1 MSSTQS
7 PKSSKEPTPMMRQF
21 HAAKDQHPNAL
32 LFFRMGDFY
41 ELFYDD
47 AKIASKELGLTLTA
61 RDKER
66 KVPMAGIPVRSLEG
80 YLARLVRA
88 GHTVAICEQLQDPR
102 EVKGIVERGVVRV
115 VSPGTLLEEESLV
128 GSEPLFVLAIH
139 VEVPRGKAAEKTP
152 LGQWPVGLSWA
163 DLTTGAFRCCLTDVN
178 GCAEELG
185 RIQPAEILLADIPE
199 NEEHAFVAASHLKDL
214 IAQEGIPQSVR
225 MPWTFDERNGRRDL
239 CAQLKVSTLEAFGI
253 EEIPPVIASC
263 GALLDFLRD
272 TQKSSLQQ
280 LRELHLHQA
289 TRHLALDRAT
299 RRTLEIV
306 RNQHDG
312 GREGTLLAI
321 LDRTGT
327 PMGARL
333 LRDWVLEP
341 LVNARDIRSRHDA
354 VGELLGKANQRREI
368 ATALDGL
375 GDLERLAAKLISGRA
390 GARDLSGLARAL
402 ERVPSLRGQIEAC
415 DSDALSEILDSL
427 DTCADVAERI
437 RGTLL
442 EELPLSLKD
451 GGLIQD
457 GFHTEVDELRALA
470 KGGKDYLIA
479 LQERESERVGFP
491 VKLGFNRVFG
501 YYIEITRLHS
511 DKAPDDYIRKQ
522 TLKNA
527 ERFITPE
534 LKEYEGKVLSAEDKV
549 KELEYL
555 LFEEL
560 RNAVMADALRIIKTA
575 RAIAEL
581 DVLQGLAS
589 VASERRYVRPE
600 FVEAPDDQ
608 CGVLDIREGRHPVV
622 EAALSDDPFVPND
635 TLLGVDPA
643 AEEGAESSRLAI
655 LTGPNMSGKSTYLR
669 QTAMVVLLAQMGSF
683 VPAESARLTLVDRIF
698 TRLGGGDDISRGQS
712 TFMVEMVE
720 TANILRHA
728 TPRSLLLLDEVGRG
742 TSTFD
747 GLAIA
752 WAVCEFVHDR
762 AQARCLFA
770 THYHQLTDLANQ
782 LTAAT
787 NLNVAVREWGEEIVF
802 LHRIEEGGTDRS
814 YGIHVGQLAGL
825 PQSVLSRAQVILEKL
840 ERDEE
845 GLSRR
850 ILQGQ
855 SERAPAEEPQAV
867 VHQPGLF
874 DMLSEDSSDTLLGEL
889 LDTDLDNLP
898 PIEAW
903 QLLAR
908 VLQQLRD
915 RQR

>member
-1 MSSTQS
+1 
-7 PKSSKEPTPMMRQF
+7 MMRQF

-41 ELFYDD
+41 ELFFDD
-47 AKIASKELGLTLTA
+47 AKIAAKELGLTLTA

-102 EVKGIVERGVVRV
+102 EVKGIVDRGVVRV

-139 VEVPRGKAAEKTP
+139 IEVPRGKAAEKTP
-152 LGQWPVGLSWA
+152 LAQWPVGLAWA
-163 DLTTGAFRCCLTDVN
+163 DLTTGAFRCSLTDVN
-178 GCAEELG
+178 GCVEELG

-199 NEEHAFVAASHLKDL
+199 NEEHAFAAASRLKEL
-214 IAQEGIPQSVR
+214 IAQEGIPLSSR

-239 CAQLKVSTLEAFGI
+239 CAQLKVATLEAFGI
-253 EEIPPVIASC
+253 EEIPPVIAAC
-263 GALLDFLRD
+263 GGLLDFLRD

-280 LRELHLHQA
+280 LRELHLHKA

-341 LVNARDIRSRHDA
+341 LVDTGAIRSRHDA
-354 VGELLGKANQRREI
+354 VGELFNKASQRREI
-368 ATALDGL
+368 ANALDGL
-375 GDLERLAAKLISGRA
+375 GDLERLAAKLVSGRA
-390 GARDLSGLARAL
+390 AGRDLAGLARAL
-402 ERVPSLRGQIEAC
+402 ERVPSLRGQIESC
-415 DSDALSEILDSL
+415 DAAALSGILESL
-427 DTCADVAERI
+427 DACTDVVDRI
-437 RGTLL
+437 RLTLL
-442 EELPLSLKD
+442 DELPLSLKD
-451 GGLIQD
+451 GGLIRD
-457 GFHTEVDELRALA
+457 GFHPEVDELRALA

-501 YYIEITRLHS
+501 YYIEITRMHS

-560 RNAVMADALRIIKTA
+560 RNAVMADSVRVIKTA

-635 TLLGVDPA
+635 TLLGCDPGA
-643 AEEGAESSRLAI
+643 AESSEPSRLAI

-728 TPRSLLLLDEVGRG
+728 TARSLLLLDEVGRG

-782 LTAAT
+782 LAAAT
-787 NLNVAVREWGEEIVF
+787 NLNVAVREWGDEIVF
-802 LHRIEEGGTDRS
+802 LHRIEQGGTDRS

-825 PQSVLSRAQVILEKL
+825 PQSVLNRAQVILEKL

-855 SERAPAEEPQAV
+855 SERAPSEEPQTV

-889 LDTDLDNLP
+889 LDTDLDHLP

-915 RQR
+915 RDPS

>member
-1 MSSTQS
+1 
-7 PKSSKEPTPMMRQF
+7 MMRQF

-41 ELFYDD
+41 ELFFDD
-47 AKIASKELGLTLTA
+47 AKIAAKELGLTLTA

-102 EVKGIVERGVVRV
+102 EVKGIVDRGVVRV
-115 VSPGTLLEEESLV
+115 VSPGTLLEEESLI

-152 LGQWPVGLSWA
+152 LGLWPVGLAWA
-163 DLTTGAFRCCLTDVN
+163 DLTTGAFRCSLTDVD
-178 GCAEELG
+178 GCVEELG

-199 NEEHAFVAASHLKDL
+199 NEEHAFAAASRLKEM
-214 IAQEGIPQSVR
+214 ITQEGIPQSLR

-239 CAQLKVSTLEAFGI
+239 CAQLKVATLEAFGI
-253 EEIPPVIASC
+253 EEIPPVIAAC
-263 GALLDFLRD
+263 GGLLDFLRD

-341 LVNARDIRSRHDA
+341 LVDTDAIRCRHDA
-354 VGELLGKANQRREI
+354 VGELFNKAQQRREI
-368 ATALDGL
+368 ADSLDGL
-375 GDLERLAAKLISGRA
+375 GDLERLAAKLVSGRA
-390 GARDLSGLARAL
+390 AGRDLAGLARAL
-402 ERVPSLRGQIEAC
+402 ERVPSLRSQIESC
-415 DSDALSEILDSL
+415 DAEALSGILRSL
-427 DTCADVAERI
+427 DACADVAERI
-437 RGTLL
+437 RITLL
-442 EELPLSLKD
+442 EELPLSVKD
-451 GGLIQD
+451 GGLIRD
-457 GFHTEVDELRALA
+457 GFHPEVDELRALA

-479 LQERESERVGFP
+479 LQERESARVGFP

-560 RNAVMADALRIIKTA
+560 RNAVMADSLRVIQTA

-600 FVEAPDDQ
+600 FVAAPDDQ

-635 TLLGVDPA
+635 TLLGNDPA
-643 AEEGAESSRLAI
+643 AQGSTQTSRLAI

-683 VPAESARLTLVDRIF
+683 VPADSARLTLVDRIF

-762 AQARCLFA
+762 AQSRCLFA

-787 NLNVAVREWGEEIVF
+787 NLNVAVREWGDEIVF
-802 LHRIEEGGTDRS
+802 LHRIEPGGTDRS

-825 PQSVLSRAQVILEKL
+825 PQSVLNRAQVILEKL

-855 SERAPAEEPQAV
+855 SERTPSEEPQAV

-889 LDTDLDNLP
+889 LDTDLDHLP

-915 RQR
+915 RQG

>member
-1 MSSTQS
+1 
-7 PKSSKEPTPMMRQF
+7 MMRQF
-21 HAAKDQHPNAL
+21 FAAKEKHPQAL

-47 AKIASKELGLTLTA
+47 AKVASKELGLTLTA

-102 EVKGIVERGVVRV
+102 EVKGIVDRGVVRV
-115 VSPGTLLEEESLV
+115 VSPGTLLSDESLV

-139 VEVPRGKAAEKTP
+139 VEIPQGKAAVTTP
-152 LGQWPVGLSWA
+152 LAQWKVGLAWA
-163 DLTTGAFRCCLTDVN
+163 DLTTGAFRCSVTTIE
-178 GCAEELG
+178 GCAEELA
-185 RIQPAEILLADIPE
+185 RIQPAEVLLADIPE
-199 NEEHAFVAASHLKDL
+199 GEEEAFAAFSKLQDL
-214 IAQEGIPQSVR
+214 VGQEDLPLTKR
-225 MPWTFDERNGRRDL
+225 LPWTFDARNGRRDL
-239 CAQLKVSTLEAFGI
+239 CAQLKVATLEAFGI
-253 EEIPPVIASC
+253 EELPEVIAAC
-263 GALLDFLRD
+263 GGLLDFLRD
-272 TQKSSLQQ
+272 TQKSALEQ
-280 LRELHLHQA
+280 LRELHLHRA
-289 TRHLALDRAT
+289 TQHLALDRAT

-312 GREGTLLAI
+312 GREGTLLAVI
-321 LDRTGT
+321 DRTAT

-341 LVNARDIRSRHDA
+341 LVDGVAICARHDA
-354 VGELLGKANQRREI
+354 VGELFANVQQRRTVSE
-368 ATALDGL
+368 TLDGL
-375 GDLERLAAKLISGRA
+375 GDLERLAAKLVSGRA

-402 ERVPSLRGQIEAC
+402 ERVPNLRT
-415 DSDALSEILDSL
+415 ALQASESQALEQLALGMDPCSEM
-427 DTCADVAERI
+427 AARI
-437 RGTLL
+437 RKTLL
-442 EELPLSLKD
+442 EDLPLSLKD
-451 GGLIQD
+451 GGLISD
-457 GFHTEVDELRALA
+457 GFSADVDELRALA
-470 KGGKDYLIA
+470 KGGKDYLVA
-479 LQERESERVGFP
+479 LQERESKRVGFP

-501 YYIEITRLHS
+501 YYIEITHLHS
-511 DKAPDDYIRKQ
+511 AKAPDDYIRKQ

-534 LKEYEGKVLSAEDKV
+534 LKEYEGKVLSAEEKV
-549 KELEYL
+549 KDLEFQI
-555 LFEEL
+555 FEEL
-560 RNAVMADALRIIKTA
+560 RTAIAAEALRVIKTA

-581 DVLQGLAS
+581 DVLQGLAAI
-589 VASERRYVRPE
+589 ASERRYVRPE
-600 FVEAPDDQ
+600 FVEVPEGD

-622 EAALSDDPFVPND
+622 EAALSEDPFVPND
-635 TLLGVDPA
+635 TLLGHD
-643 AEEGAESSRLAI
+643 SSGGSDQDHARLAI

-669 QTAMVVLLAQMGSF
+669 QTALVVLLAQLGSF
-683 VPAESARLTLVDRIF
+683 VPAESAQITLVDRIF

-728 TPRSLLLLDEVGRG
+728 SARSLLLLDEVGRG

-752 WAVCEFVHDR
+752 WAVCEFVHNN

-770 THYHQLTDLANQ
+770 THYHQLTDLAKE
-782 LTAAT
+782 LHAAK

-814 YGIHVGQLAGL
+814 YGIHVAQLAGL
-825 PQSVLSRAQVILEKL
+825 PQSVLSRAQVILAKL

-850 ILQGQ
+850 ILQGH
-855 SERAPAEEPQAV
+855 SEGAEEVQPQAV

-874 DMLSEDSSDTLLGEL
+874 DLLSDRAPDELLAEL
-889 LDTDLDNLP
+889 LDTNLDSLP

-908 VLQQLRD
+908 VLQQLRN
-915 RQR
+915 R

>member
-1 MSSTQS
+1 
-7 PKSSKEPTPMMRQF
+7 MMRQF
-21 HAAKDQHPNAL
+21 YAAKDQHPQAL

-102 EVKGIVERGVVRV
+102 ETKGIVDRGVVRV

-128 GSEPLFVLAIH
+128 GSEPLFVLAVHI
-139 VEVPRGKAAEKTP
+139 EVPRGKAAATKS
-152 LGQWPVGLSWA
+152 LGDWQVGLAWA
-163 DLTTGAFRCCLTDVN
+163 DLTTGAFRCCVTNVD
-178 GCAEELG
+178 GCAEELA
-185 RIQPAEILLADIPE
+185 RIRPAEVLLADIPE
-199 NEEHAFVAASHLKDL
+199 SEELAFSAFARVKSFL
-214 IAQEGIPQSVR
+214 AQEGLPLTKR
-225 MPWTFDERNGRRDL
+225 LPWTFDAHNGHRDL
-239 CAQLKVSTLEAFGI
+239 CEQLQVVTLEAFGI
-253 EEIPPVIASC
+253 EELPQVIAAC
-263 GALLDFLRD
+263 GGLLDFLKD

-280 LRELHLHQA
+280 LRELHFHQA
-289 TRHLALDRAT
+289 AQHLCLDRAT

-312 GREGTLLAI
+312 GREGTLLAVI
-321 LDRTGT
+321 DRTGT

-341 LVNARDIRSRHDA
+341 LVDATAIMVRHDA
-354 VGELLGKANQRREI
+354 VEELYGNAQQRGAIRES
-368 ATALDGL
+368 LDGL
-375 GDLERLAAKLISGRA
+375 GDLERLAAKLVSGRA
-390 GARDLSGLARAL
+390 GARDLFGLARAL
-402 ERVPSLRGQIEAC
+402 ERVPDLC
-415 DSDALSEILDSL
+415 HALASSHSAALARLAANLDPC
-427 DTCADVAERI
+427 TEVAARI
-437 RGTLL
+437 RATLQDD
-442 EELPLSLKD
+442 LPLSLKD
-451 GGLIQD
+451 GGLVRD
-457 GFHTEVDELRALA
+457 GFSAEVDELRLLA

-479 LQERESERVGFP
+479 LQERESARAGFP

-501 YYIEITRLHS
+501 YYIEITHLHS
-511 DKAPDDYIRKQ
+511 GKAPADYIRKQ

-534 LKEYEGKVLSAEDKV
+534 LKEYEAKVLGAEEKAKD
-549 KELEYL
+549 LEFD
-555 LFEEL
+555 LFEQL
-560 RNAVMADALRIIKTA
+560 RSAVAAEALRVITTA
-575 RAIAEL
+575 RALAEL
-581 DVLQGLAS
+581 DVLQGLAA

-600 FVEAPDDQ
+600 FVPAAEGE

-622 EAALSDDPFVPND
+622 EATLLHDPFVPND
-635 TLLGVDPA
+635 TLLGRDPDGDA
-643 AEEGAESSRLAI
+643 QQDGARLAI

-669 QTAMVVLLAQMGSF
+669 QTALVVLLAQLGSF
-683 VPAESARLTLVDRIF
+683 VPAESARITLVDRIF

-728 TPRSLLLLDEVGRG
+728 SARSLLLLDEVGRG

-752 WAVCEFVHDR
+752 WAVCEFVHNQAR
-762 AQARCLFA
+762 ARCLFA
-770 THYHQLTDLANQ
+770 THYHQLTDLAKE
-782 LTAAT
+782 LPSAR
-787 NLNVAVREWGEEIVF
+787 NLNVAVREWGEDIVF
-802 LHRIEEGGTDRS
+802 LHRIELGGTDRS
-814 YGIHVGQLAGL
+814 YGIHVAQLAGL
-825 PQSVLSRAQVILEKL
+825 PQSVLMRAQMILAKL

-850 ILQGQ
+850 ILQGT
-855 SERAPAEEPQAV
+855 SARTPELAVLPV

-874 DMLSEDSSDTLLGEL
+874 DLLTNHAPDSLLAEL
-889 LDTDLDNLP
+889 LDTNLDQLP

-908 VLQQLRD
+908 VLQQLRNH
-915 RQR
+915 QTNA

>member
-1 MSSTQS
+1 
-7 PKSSKEPTPMMRQF
+7 MMRQF
-21 HAAKDQHPNAL
+21 HAAKDQHPEAL

-41 ELFYDD
+41 ELFFDD
-47 AKIASKELGLTLTA
+47 AKVAAKELGLTLTA

-66 KVPMAGIPVRSLEG
+66 TIPMAGVPVRTLES

-139 VEVPRGKAAEKTP
+139 VEVPRGKSAGTIPIGDWK
-152 LGQWPVGLSWA
+152 LGLAWA
-163 DLTTGAFRCCLTDVN
+163 DLTTGAFKCSVTDMN
-178 GCAEELG
+178 SCAEELA
-185 RIQPAEILLADIPE
+185 RIHPAEVLVADVSE
-199 NEEHAFVAASHLKDL
+199 SEEHAKAAVAKLEQMVR
-214 IAQEGIPQSVR
+214 QEDVPLTKR
-225 MPWTFDERNGRRDL
+225 LPWTFDSRNGHRDL

-253 EEIPPVIASC
+253 DEMPEVVAAC
-263 GALLDFLRD
+263 GGLLDFLRD
-272 TQKSSLQQ
+272 TQKSSLEQ
-280 LRELHLHQA
+280 LRELNVHQSND
-289 TRHLALDRAT
+289 HLALDRAT

-312 GREGTLLAI
+312 GREGTLLGVI
-321 LDRTGT
+321 DRTGT

-333 LRDWVLEP
+333 LRDWMLEP
-341 LVNARDIRSRHDA
+341 LVDVDAICSRHDA
-354 VGELLGKANQRREI
+354 VGELLGNREQRRSI
-368 ATALDGL
+368 STSLDGL
-375 GDLERLAAKLISGRA
+375 GDLERLAAKLVSGRA
-390 GARDLSGLARAL
+390 GARDLLGLARAL
-402 ERVPSLRGQIEAC
+402 ERVPELC
-415 DSDALSEILDSL
+415 DALASSTTPALGRL
-427 DTCADVAERI
+427 ADVLDPCDGLAKRI
-437 RGTLL
+437 RETLL
-442 EELPLSLKD
+442 DDVPLFLKD
-451 GGLIQD
+451 GGLIRD
-457 GFHTEVDELRALA
+457 GFSTQVDELRSLA
-470 KGGKDYLIA
+470 KGGKDYLAA

-501 YYIEITRLHS
+501 YYIEITRAHS
-511 DKAPDDYIRKQ
+511 DKAPEDYIRKQ

-534 LKEYEGKVLSAEDKV
+534 LKEYEGKVLSAEEKV
-549 KELEYL
+549 KEIEFQ

-560 RNAVMADALRIIKTA
+560 RAAAAAESQRVITTA

-581 DVLQGLAS
+581 DVLQGLAM

-600 FVEAPDDQ
+600 FIDAPADE
-608 CGVLDIREGRHPVV
+608 CGILDIREGRHPVV
-622 EAALSDDPFVPND
+622 EAALSDEPFVPND
-635 TLLGVDPA
+635 TLLGQADDTEDDSEVA
-643 AEEGAESSRLAI
+643 RLAI

-669 QTAMVVLLAQMGSF
+669 QTALVVLLAQLGSF

-728 TPRSLLLLDEVGRG
+728 SSRSLLLLDEVGRG

-752 WAVCEFVHDR
+752 WAVCEFVHNN

-770 THYHQLTDLANQ
+770 THYHQLTDLANE

-787 NLNVAVREWGEEIVF
+787 NLNVAVREWGDEIVF
-802 LHRIEEGGTDRS
+802 LHRIEPGGTDRS
-814 YGIHVGQLAGL
+814 YGIHVAQLAGL
-825 PQSVLSRAQVILEKL
+825 PQSVLSRAQTILAKLEK
-840 ERDEE
+840 DEE

-855 SERAPAEEPQAV
+855 SERAPESEPQAV

-874 DMLSEDSSDTLLGEL
+874 DLLGGDKSEGLVKEL
-889 LDTDLDNLP
+889 IDIELDHLP

-908 VLQQLRD
+908 VLRELRE
-915 RQR
+915 Q